1 MFGKEGA
8 SGLES
13 TPPYKIAWDEKVG
26 ETGCKKKQDGEI
38 RIFLWGKCH
47 RGTAWFYSQPY
58 TILDMINK

>member
-26 ETGCKKKQDGEI
+26 ETGCKKKQDRVKLGS
-38 RIFLWGKCH
+38 FC
-47 RGTAWFYSQPY
+47 
-58 TILDMINK
+58 